1 MKKIPL
7 FDMKAGFIFIETD
20 IFPITIADQ
29 KESMLWQHR
38 YRNIV

>member
-20 IFPITIADQ
+20 IFQITIAGP
-29 KESMLWQHR
+29 KGSML
-38 YRNIV
+38 